1 MRPKQSLSVGLY
13 LVVAA
18 LLCAVQQA
26 RCEEVSPFH
35 LAVAKGELA
44 KVKQLI
50 SSDPTLVNQRNE
62 YKFTPLFAAAHSGR
76 TLVAELLLDRGAK
89 IEARVLGQTP
99 LYAACDNGHSE
110 TAALLLDQGAD
121 PNAARTG
128 KDGKGET
135 PLDIAI
141 DHFHE
146 KTVKTLLDH
155 GANPNLKTEE
165 YEALKA
171 DDGVGRR
178 IPLQRVF
185 LCIQGCRQYK
195 ETLNNRIMS
204 GTSNKTRAADEAR
217 AAEVDRLIKAAKE
230 IARMLITHKKTDVTV
245 RHPLGGAV
253 ALHFAAMFDC
263 PDLAKLLL
271 ARGVDVN
278 IRTKKTTG
286 GRRSPRPRKETF
298 HDTPLH
304 LAVRAGHDDMVKLL
318 LKHGAD
324 RGAINSIGRT
334 PLDRPSTRKD
344 NSHAIN

>member
-1 MRPKQSLSVGLY
+1 MYR
-13 LVVAA
+13 
-18 LLCAVQQA
+18 
-26 RCEEVSPFH
+26 
-35 LAVAKGELA
+35 
-44 KVKQLI
+44 
-50 SSDPTLVNQRNE
+50 
-62 YKFTPLFAAAHSGR
+62 
-76 TLVAELLLDRGAK
+76 
-89 IEARVLGQTP
+89 
-99 LYAACDNGHSE
+99 ACYHGHSE

-121 PNAARTG
+121 PSAARTG
-128 KDGKGET
+128 KDGKGGN
-135 PLDIAI
+135 PLDVAI

-171 DDGVGRR
+171 DDELVGRR
-178 IPLQRVF
+178 IPLHRVF

-195 ETLNNRIMS
+195 ETLNKRIMS
-204 GTSNKTRAADEAR
+204 ETSNKARAADEAR

-278 IRTKKTTG
+278 IRTTKPAG
-286 GRRSPRPRKETF
+286 GRRSIRPRKVTF

-318 LKHGAD
+318 LKHGAE

-334 PLDRPSTRKD
+334 PRDRPSTRKD